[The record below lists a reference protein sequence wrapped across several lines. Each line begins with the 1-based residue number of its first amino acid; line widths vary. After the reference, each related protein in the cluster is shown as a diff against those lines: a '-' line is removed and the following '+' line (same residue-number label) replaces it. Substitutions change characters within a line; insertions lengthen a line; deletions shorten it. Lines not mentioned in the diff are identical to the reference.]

1 MRIGNGCAAGL
12 SAILMTMLPVRATF
26 ASDPAPAV
34 DAIAL
39 AHELLVADTHIDAPY
54 RLDEDGWRDLRIA
67 GDRDFDYPKA
77 RAGGLDLAFMSIYT
91 PSALDA
97 SGGNRALADKLID
110 YVEAMVG
117 RAPEK
122 FVIVRDPEQARA
134 AKAAGKV
141 GLALGMEN
149 GAAIG
154 DSLEGLRHFHARGV
168 RYITLA
174 HAMANRLADSS
185 YDMAHR
191 REAGLSAFGIEV
203 VAEMNRLGVMVD
215 VSHLSDAAV
224 RGVLAATAVPV
235 IASHSSARHFTP
247 GWERNLSD
255 ELIDA
260 IAAQG
265 GVVQVTFGSAFL
277 SRDANDW
284 NNALKAA
291 RAAAKVADS
300 GPQADAFE
308 QSYRASHPYPYAS
321 VATVADHI
329 DYLVKRVGIDHVGL
343 GSDFDGVGDSLPIGL
358 KDASQYPNLIAELL
372 RRGYSKPHIAQIV
385 GGNLLRVWTAVDA
398 YATAHAGG

>member
-1 MRIGNGCAAGL
+1 MRPGSDVAACVL
-12 SAILMTMLPVRATF
+12 SAALAWLPMQAADATE
-26 ASDPAPAV
+26 PAV
-34 DAIAL
+34 DASAL
-39 AHELLVADTHIDAPY
+39 AQDVLLADTHIDAPY
-54 RLDEDGWRDLRIA
+54 RLDEDGWRDLGIA
-67 GDRDFDYPKA
+67 SDRNFDYPKA

-110 YVEAMVG
+110 SVEAMVG
-117 RAPEK
+117 RAPDK
-122 FVIVRDPEQARA
+122 FAIVRNPEQARA
-134 AKAAGKV
+134 AKAAGKI

-154 DSLEGLRHFHARGV
+154 DTLEGLRHFHARGV

-185 YDMAHR
+185 YDLEHR
-191 REAGLSAFGIEV
+191 RDAGLSAFGVEV

-224 RGVLAATAVPV
+224 RGVLAASKAPV

-247 GWERNLSD
+247 DWERNLSD

-260 IAAQG
+260 IAARG

-277 SRDANDW
+277 ARDANGW
-284 NNALKAA
+284 NDALKAA
-291 RAAAKVADS
+291 RTAAKVADS
-300 GPQADAFE
+300 GPEADAFE
-308 QSYRASHPYPYAS
+308 TTYRESHPYPYAS
-321 VATVADHI
+321 VATLADHI

-358 KDASQYPNLIAELL
+358 KDVSQYPNLIAELL
-372 RRGYSKPHIAQIV
+372 HRGYGKPQIAQIA
-385 GGNLLRVWTAVDA
+385 GGNLLRVWTAVEA
-398 YATAHAGG
+398 HAAAHAGG

>member
-1 MRIGNGCAAGL
+1 MRFDSGTAAGWSTAL
-12 SAILMTMLPVRATF
+12 LAMLPLF
-26 ASDPAPAV
+26 SASAAEPVV
-34 DAIAL
+34 DATTL
-39 AHELLVADTHIDAPY
+39 AHELLLADTHIDAPY
-54 RLDEDGWRDLRIA
+54 RLDEDGWRDLGLA
-67 GDRDFDYPKA
+67 SDRDFDYVKA

-117 RAPEK
+117 RAPDK
-122 FVIVRDPEQARA
+122 FAIVRNPDQARA
-134 AKAAGKV
+134 AKAAGKI

-185 YDMAHR
+185 YDAEHR
-191 REAGLSAFGIEV
+191 REGGLSAFGIEV
-203 VAEMNRLGVMVD
+203 VGEMNRLGVMVD

-224 RGVLAATAVPV
+224 RGVLAATKVPV

-265 GVVQVTFGSAFL
+265 GVVQVTYGSAFL
-277 SRDANDW
+277 SHEANAW
-284 NNALKAA
+284 NDALKAA
-291 RAAAKVADS
+291 RTAAKVADS
-300 GPQADAFE
+300 GPEADAFE
-308 QSYRASHPYPYAS
+308 QSYRASNPYPYAG
-321 VATVADHI
+321 VATLADHI
-329 DYLVKRVGIDHVGL
+329 DYIAKRVGIDHVGL
-343 GSDFDGVGDSLPIGL
+343 GSDFDGVGDSLPVGL
-358 KDASQYPNLIAELL
+358 KDVSQYPNLIQELL
-372 RRGYSKPHIAQIV
+372 RRGYNRAQIGQIT
-385 GGNLLRVWTAVDA
+385 GGNLLRVWAAVDA
-398 YATAHAGG
+398 YAAHLTAG